1 MADGGDHGLVGME
14 ADLAIGLAPDK
25 ADRQSSAQ
33 FTARRLVANAAVETG
48 AQDVRLGLA
57 HGALEPEQEAIVEQ
71 DGMIDAV
78 GVGEA
83 AQLDEAMPI
92 VVARQARDLEPEH
105 EADVGERDF
114 GGEPGE
120 TRSRDKA
127 GAGEPE
133 VLIDDDDAIGGP
145 AEFTGF
151 GGKRILSIGRLAI
164 VLDLGGAGLA
174 QVDDRLT

>member
-1 MADGGDHGLVGME
+1 M
-14 ADLAIGLAPDK
+14 
-25 ADRQSSAQ
+25 Q
-33 FTARRLVANAAVETG
+33 
-48 AQDVRLGLA
+48 LGFA
-57 HGALEPEQEAIVEQ
+57 HGALQPEQEAIVEQ
-71 DGMIDAV
+71 GGMIDAV
-78 GVGEA
+78 GVADQRIGEA

-92 VVARQARDLEPEH
+92 GVVARQARDLEPEN

-114 GGEPGE
+114 GGEPCE
-120 TRSRDKA
+120 PRSRDKA

-164 VLDLGGAGLA
+164 FSTWAALDW
-174 QVDDRLT
+174 RR